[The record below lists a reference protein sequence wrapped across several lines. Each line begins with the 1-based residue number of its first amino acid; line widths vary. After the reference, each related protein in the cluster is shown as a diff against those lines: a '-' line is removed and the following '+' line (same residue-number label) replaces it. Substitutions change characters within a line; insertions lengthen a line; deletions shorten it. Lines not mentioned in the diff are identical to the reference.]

1 MKVAVLNQK
10 GEKVKDMA
18 MPAAFDVEVSPKTVT
33 LYINYLRA
41 ALRDPIANSKDR
53 SEVSGGGRK
62 PWKQKGTGRA
72 RHGSIRS
79 PLWVGGGVTFGP
91 SNEQNFKLR
100 INKNIKKK
108 VILASIAQVFKDKK
122 AIVLDNLSIE
132 TPKTKTAVEILENI
146 KADGKICLVFNRD
159 DKNTEISFRNI
170 AGVNLSMPEKL
181 NMINLMT
188 ADSVVMSV
196 LTLKE
201 LSETFSRERIQN
213 YKMTTNSTNDS
224 KKNL

>member
-10 GEKVKDMA
+10 GEKVKDLEF
-18 MPAAFDVEVSPKTVT
+18 PKAFDVEVSPRAVT

-72 RHGSIRS
+72 RHGSTRS

-100 INKNIKKK
+100 INKTFKRK
-108 VILASIAQVFKDKK
+108 VIMASIAQLFRDKK
-122 AIVLDNLSIE
+122 AILVDSLSIE
-132 TPKTKTAVEILENI
+132 EPKTKTAVEILENI
-146 KADGKICLVFNRD
+146 KSEGKICLIFNRED
-159 DKNTEISFRNI
+159 NNAEISFRNI

-181 NMINLMT
+181 NMIKLMSS
-188 ADSVVMSV
+188 DSLVISESSLSQ
-196 LTLKE
+196 LTEIFAK
-201 LSETFSRERIQN
+201 
-213 YKMTTNSTNDS
+213 
-224 KKNL
+224 

>member
-10 GEKVKDMA
+10 GEKVKDLE
-18 MPAAFDVEVSPKTVT
+18 MPKAFDVEVSPKTVT

-41 ALRDPIANSKDR
+41 ALRDPVANSKDR

-72 RHGSIRS
+72 RHGSTRS

-100 INKNIKKK
+100 INKAMKKK

-122 AIVLDNLSIE
+122 AIILDNLSIE

-170 AGVNLSMPEKL
+170 AGVNMSMPEKL

-188 ADSVVMSV
+188 ADNVVMTEGS
-196 LTLKE
+196 LKQ
-201 LSETFSRERIQN
+201 LSEVFSP
-213 YKMTTNSTNDS
+213 K
-224 KKNL
+224 L